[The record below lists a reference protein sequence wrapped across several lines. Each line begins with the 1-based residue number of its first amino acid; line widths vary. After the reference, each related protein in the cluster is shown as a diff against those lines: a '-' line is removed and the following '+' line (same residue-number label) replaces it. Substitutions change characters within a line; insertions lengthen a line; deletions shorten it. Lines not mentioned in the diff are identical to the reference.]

1 VNVLKILPLVFLF
14 IGLGCTQDS
23 VISYEKEVIV
33 ETYPDV
39 WADSF
44 IQPSQTDG
52 YDILWVIDRSG
63 SMSNHDSELLLGIE
77 AMLTSLPLDTGWR
90 LGIISTDE
98 DEALSNTTFPLV
110 PGDDIAD
117 ATAALGALSSSS
129 YYGPAG
135 EAGFESVY
143 AYMEL
148 GAYSTSWMRQS
159 AALLIVFVSDED
171 EQSFNW
177 TASDFYSWVSTKRSR
192 VLVSSIVGLSEDTCA
207 DQIGQEYLD
216 VTNMANGVEIDI
228 CSSDWT
234 PGVAEASKPFE
245 PIEYL
250 ELSQIP
256 IEDSIT
262 VLYDGIEQSTAVWS
276 YDYASNTV
284 HFSPIPNDGV
294 LVEVV
299 YSILSLDSGGS

>member
-1 VNVLKILPLVFLF
+1 MKKTFLTLLSILSITFA
-14 IGLGCTQDS
+14 GCTSDN
-23 VISYEKEVIV
+23 ILTHEKEVVV

-39 WADSF
+39 WVDSF
-44 IQPSQTDG
+44 IQPSQTEG

-63 SMSNHDSELLLGIE
+63 SMNNHDPELLAGIE

-110 PGDDIAD
+110 PGDDITE
-117 ATAALGALSSSS
+117 ATAALNALSSSS

-171 EQSFNW
+171 EQSW
-177 TASDFYSWVSTKRSR
+177 EWSPTEFYDWITTKRSR
-192 VLVSSIVGLSEDTCA
+192 VLISSIVGLNESTCA
-207 DQIGQEYLD
+207 DEVGQGYLD
-216 VTNMANGVEIDI
+216 VTGMANGVEIDI

-245 PIEYL
+245 PIEYI
-250 ELSQIP
+250 ELSQYP
-256 IEDSIT
+256 LESSIR
-262 VLYDGIEQSTAVWS
+262 VLYDSVEQDISIWD
-276 YDYASNTV
+276 YDVATNTV
-284 HFSPIPNDGV
+284 YFTPIPSDGV

-299 YSILSLDSGGS
+299 YSIDSTADSG

>member
-1 VNVLKILPLVFLF
+1 MKRYISTLLSLIM
-14 IGLGCTQDS
+14 IGSLGCNDS
-23 VISYEKEVIV
+23 MLTYEKEVII
-33 ETYPDV
+33 ETYPEV
-39 WADSF
+39 WVDSF
-44 IQPSQTDG
+44 VQPSQTEG

-63 SMSNHDSELLLGIE
+63 SMSNHDPELLTGIE

-117 ATAALGALSSSS
+117 ATAALNALSSGSW
-129 YYGPAG
+129 YGPAG

-171 EQSFNW
+171 EQSFDW
-177 TASDFYSWVSTKRSR
+177 SAQEFYSWIATKRSR
-192 VLVSSIVGLSEDTCA
+192 VLISSIVGLDESTCA
-207 DQIGQEYLD
+207 DEVGQSYLD
-216 VTNMANGVEIDI
+216 ATAMASGVEIDI
-228 CSSDWT
+228 CSPDWT

-250 ELSQIP
+250 QLTDTP
-256 IEDSIT
+256 IVDSIRIF
-262 VLYDGIEQSTAVWS
+262 YDGVEQDISTWS
-276 YDYASNTV
+276 YDDQTNTV
-284 HFSPIPNDGV
+284 HFSPIPGDGV
-294 LVEVV
+294 LVAIVGCHYV
-299 YSILSLDSGGS
+299 YYH

>member
-1 VNVLKILPLVFLF
+1 MKKTFLTLLGIF
-14 IGLGCTQDS
+14 SLITGGCTSDN
-23 VISYEKEVIV
+23 ILTHEREVVV

-39 WADSF
+39 WVDSF
-44 IQPSQTDG
+44 VQPSQTDG

-63 SMSNHDSELLLGIE
+63 SMNNHDPELLAGIE

-110 PGDDIAD
+110 PGDDILD
-117 ATAALGALSSSS
+117 ATAALNAIGGVWSS
-129 YYGPAG
+129 G

-143 AYMEL
+143 SYMEL

-171 EQSFNW
+171 EQSMNW
-177 TASDFYSWVSTKRSR
+177 TASEFYGWVTTKRSR
-192 VLVSSIVGLSEDTCA
+192 VLISSIVGLDENSCA
-207 DQIGQEYLD
+207 DQIGQAYLD
-216 VTNMANGVEIDI
+216 VTAMASGVEIDI
-228 CSSDWT
+228 CSEDWT

-250 ELSQIP
+250 ELSDYP
-256 IEDSIT
+256 IEDSII
-262 VLYDGIEQSTAVWS
+262 VLYDSIEQDPSVWS
-276 YDYASNTV
+276 YDIATNTV
-284 HFSPIPNDGV
+284 YFTPIPNDGV
-294 LVEVV
+294 LVEVA
-299 YSILSLDSGGS
+299 YSILGDSG

>member
-1 VNVLKILPLVFLF
+1 MKKTFLTLLGICSLISMSCNSDSIL
-14 IGLGCTQDS
+14 TH
-23 VISYEKEVIV
+23 EKEVIV

-39 WADSF
+39 WVDSF

-63 SMSNHDSELLLGIE
+63 SMTNHDPELLAGIE
-77 AMLTSLPLDTGWR
+77 AMLNSLPLDTGWR

-98 DEALSNTTFPLV
+98 NEALSNTSFPLV
-110 PGDDIAD
+110 PGDDVLD
-117 ATAALGALSSSS
+117 ATTALNSLGGMWHS
-129 YYGPAG
+129 G

-148 GAYSTSWMRQS
+148 GAYSTTWMRPS

-171 EQSFNW
+171 EQSMDW
-177 TASDFYSWVSTKRSR
+177 TAPEFYQWVTTKRSR
-192 VLVSSIVGLSEDTCA
+192 VLISSIVGLNEDSCA
-207 DQIGQEYLD
+207 DQTGQAYLD
-216 VTNMANGVEIDI
+216 VTSMASGVEIDI

-245 PIEYL
+245 PIEYV
-250 ELSQIP
+250 ELSDYP
-256 IEDSIT
+256 IEASIT
-262 VLYDGIEQSTAVWS
+262 VLYDSVEQPDSSWT
-276 YDYASNTV
+276 YDSVLNTV
-284 HFSPIPNDGV
+284 YFHPIPDDGV

-299 YSILSLDSGGS
+299 YSILVGDSG